1 VPLDRVASFRYGD
14 CMATET
20 PAPCFP
26 YLFNAMLRSA
36 PASVVAIADPIASDP
51 LKFEIYHFELFFRN
65 YNGEVWNTVA
75 RGLYSIF
82 ACGEDENKRIS
93 AGVHYVSYYL
103 EQFFNSF
110 NVNHCNCKR
119 LFRANKE
126 QVLKAVAT
134 EIVSTEFQEF
144 EIGNSP
150 L

>member
-1 VPLDRVASFRYGD
+1 VPLDRVASFGYGD

-26 YLFNAMLRSA
+26 YLFNAMFRHAPIA
-36 PASVVAIADPIASDP
+36 PASNVTIADDP
-51 LKFEIYHFELFFRN
+51 LRFEIYHFELFFRN
-65 YNGEVWNTVA
+65 YDGEVWNTVV

-93 AGVHYVSYYL
+93 AGVYYVSYYL

-134 EIVSTEFQEF
+134 EIVSSEFQEF